1 MNFQARVLCVVASVL
16 AYGCHSS
23 DDNDDD
29 SPGALRPLLAG
40 FNAVA
45 DMPAVTFLRE
55 EEVWATI
62 EFGAGTAFKSV
73 DADQYDV
80 NFDVLLPG
88 DKTTSCLG
96 DVDKD
101 DVKDESECT
110 RLQSESINVITQH
123 EYVVGLLGSYGSAR
137 VQVYDKTVHEFD
149 TSTTDGDGADQ
160 NLEFQFFHWS
170 DALGAVDVYL
180 EPPGTNL
187 SAVQVRGSFSVGG
200 ESHGLIN
207 EGTYVLT
214 VSPVGNPSAPIYTS
228 ENVTLSKQTRV
239 AFAILDGVDS
249 TSPVKIARFRDQGG
263 DLPDRRVKT
272 ELRLTHVAPDTA
284 NVDVFAE
291 GDYSAA
297 LVANLALEQT
307 SPYRE
312 IDAVAVSDL
321 QLDITPAGNPGV
333 LLAREQTSLVRG
345 ARSTFFL
352 VNDASGRVDGLNVQD
367 LFRRLGPYAQ
377 LRIVNS
383 ATQSLDFYVVPRG
396 NNIYTSSPLATLS
409 PGAAGTVHLLDPG
422 GYDLVMAR
430 TGATT
435 FSFGPVNVDLAAR
448 GLYTIVAV
456 STVDATRTD
465 AILLDD
471 FVP

>member
-1 MNFQARVLCVVASVL
+1 MNFQGRLLCLVASVL
-16 AYGCHSS
+16 AAGCHSS
-23 DDNDDD
+23 NDNDDA
-29 SPGALRPLLAG
+29 PGSLRPLLAG

-55 EEVWATI
+55 EEVWSTI

-88 DKTTSCLG
+88 DKTTACLG

-110 RLQSESINVITQH
+110 RLKSESINVVTQH

-160 NLEFQFFHWS
+160 NLEYQFFHWS

-214 VSPVGNPSAPIYTS
+214 VSPVGNPAAPIYTS

-239 AFAILDGVDS
+239 AFAILDGVGS
-249 TSPVKIARFRDQGG
+249 TSPAEDCAFSRSRRRFAGPARQ
-263 DLPDRRVKT
+263 DR
-272 ELRLTHVAPDTA
+272 ATA
-284 NVDVFAE
+284 HAR
-291 GDYSAA
+291 GAG
-297 LVANLALEQT
+297 
-307 SPYRE
+307 YRE
-312 IDAVAVSDL
+312 RRRLRGRRLLGGPRRQPRPRADVAVSRDRRCRRVGS
-321 QLDITPAGNPGV
+321 PA
-333 LLAREQTSLVRG
+333 RHY
-345 ARSTFFL
+345 
-352 VNDASGRVDGLNVQD
+352 SGRQSRRAARARADEPRQRRPLHVLHGQQRERTP
-367 LFRRLGPYAQ
+367 RRLERPRPVQAARAVRTTAHRQ
-377 LRIVNS
+377 QRHPKPRLLRRAARQQHLHLV
-383 ATQSLDFYVVPRG
+383 A
-396 NNIYTSSPLATLS
+396 LATLS